1 MTGALRDLDCSE
13 DLREAVQAA
22 MAAESPLRIR
32 GAGTRSALMA
42 RADEGM
48 SVLEVG
54 RHRGI
59 VAFEPSEL
67 VVTARAG
74 TPLAELEAT
83 VAEAGQCLP
92 FEPPRFDA
100 SSTLGGA
107 VASGL
112 AGPAR
117 PWQGAVRDAVLG
129 ITLLDGLAGI
139 GRFGGQV
146 MKNVAGYDVARL
158 NVGAMGSL
166 GVLLDV
172 SLRLLPQPM
181 ITATRVLELGL
192 GAAFERMAGLGRRPL
207 PITAMAWE
215 GGLLRVRL
223 AGSEAGVAAAL
234 ATVGGEALAGA
245 DDYWVRLRDRRLP
258 IFDGDGP
265 LWRLSL
271 PATAPQPDLG
281 ANWLLDWGGA
291 QRWCRTDVAPERVFE
306 ATAFCGGHAMRL
318 APGVLRAPL
327 PPAQLRLQQRIKA
340 VFDPSGLFNPG
351 VLYPGEY

>member
-1 MTGALRDLDCSE
+1 MTLKDADRSAA
-13 DLREAVQAA
+13 LREAVTAA
-22 MAAESPLRIR
+22 VGAQRPLAIH
-32 GAGTRSALMA
+32 GGGTRRGLMA
-42 RADEGM
+42 VTGDGFD
-48 SVLEVG
+48 VLDVG
-54 RHRGI
+54 GHRGI

-74 TPLAELEAT
+74 TLLSELEAV
-83 VAEAGQCLP
+83 VAAAGQCLP
-92 FEPPRFDA
+92 FDPPRFGPA
-100 SSTLGGA
+100 STLGGA

-129 ITLLDGLAGI
+129 ITLLDGRGGI

-172 SLRLLPQPM
+172 SLRLLPSPM
-181 ITATRVLELGL
+181 TSVTRVLELGL
-192 GAAFERMAGLGRRPL
+192 GQAFGRMARLGRRPL

-215 GGLLRVRL
+215 TGTLRVRL
-223 AGSEAGVAAAL
+223 AGSEAGVAAAV
-234 ATVGGEALAGA
+234 ASVGGEPCPDGE
-245 DDYWVRLRDRRLP
+245 DYWVGLRDRQLP
-258 IFDGDGP
+258 NFEGDGP
-265 LWRLSL
+265 LWRLSV
-271 PATAPQPDLG
+271 PATAPQPDLS

-291 QRWCRTDVAPERVFE
+291 QRWCWTDDAPERVFQAASE
-306 ATAFCGGHAMRL
+306 LGGHAMRL
-318 APGVLRAPL
+318 VPGVQRAPL

-351 VLYPGEY
+351 VLYPGQY

>member
-1 MTGALRDLDCSE
+1 
-13 DLREAVQAA
+13 
-22 MAAESPLRIR
+22 MAAAAAQRPVSIR
-32 GAGTRSALMA
+32 GGGTRQMLMA
-42 RADEGM
+42 SSNEAIE
-48 SVLEVG
+48 VLEVSG
-54 RHRGI
+54 HRGI

-67 VVTARAG
+67 VVTVRAG
-74 TPLAELEAT
+74 TPLSELEAM
-83 VAEAGQCLP
+83 VAEAGQSLP
-92 FEPPRFDA
+92 FEPPRFGAA
-100 SSTLGGA
+100 STIGGA

-129 ITLLDGLAGI
+129 ITMLDGRGGM

-172 SLRLLPQPM
+172 SLRLLPRPVSV
-181 ITATRVLELGL
+181 ATRLLEVGL
-192 GAAFERMAGLGRRPL
+192 GQIFERMAGLGRRPL

-215 GGLLRVRL
+215 AGCLRVRL
-223 AGSEAGVAAAL
+223 AGSEAGVTAAVKA
-234 ATVGGEALAGA
+234 VGGECCT
-245 DDYWVRLRDRRLP
+245 DTEDYWTRLRDRQLP
-258 IFDGDGP
+258 FFGGEGP

-271 PATAPQPDLG
+271 PAMAPQPDLS

-291 QRWCRTDVAPERVFE
+291 QRWCRTDAVEERVFE
-306 ATAFCGGHAMRL
+306 AASAGGGHAMRL
-318 APGVLRAPL
+318 TPTLRRMPL
-327 PPAQLRLQQRIKA
+327 PGAELRLQQRIKA
-340 VFDPSGLFNPG
+340 VFDPAGLFNPG

>member
-1 MTGALRDLDCSE
+1 MAANGDRRE
-13 DLREAVQAA
+13 NLREAVEAA
-22 MAAESPLRIR
+22 VADRRALYLR
-32 GAGTRSALMA
+32 GGGTREALMA
-42 RADEGM
+42 ARSDDAQ
-48 SVLEVG
+48 VLEVG
-54 RHRGI
+54 AHRGI

-74 TPLAELEAT
+74 TPLTELESAL
-83 VAEAGQCLP
+83 ADAGQMLP
-92 FEPPRFDA
+92 FDPPRFG
-100 SSTLGGA
+100 SGSTLGGV

-129 ITLLDGLAGI
+129 ITLLDGRGGI
-139 GRFGGQV
+139 GRFGGEV

-172 SLRLLPQPM
+172 SLRLLPRPM
-181 ITATRVLELGL
+181 TTSTQVLELGI
-192 GAAFERMAGLGRRPL
+192 GHAFERMARLGGRPL

-223 AGSEAGVAAAL
+223 AGSEAGVAAARG
-234 ATVGGEALAGA
+234 AVGGETAA
-245 DDYWVRLRDRRLP
+245 DAADYWTGLRDRRLP
-258 IFDGDGP
+258 FFESEGP
-265 LWRLSL
+265 LWRLSV
-271 PATAPQPDLG
+271 PATAPQPELS

-291 QRWCRTDVAPERVFE
+291 QRWCCTDAAPERVF
-306 ATAFCGGHAMRL
+306 AAAAALGGHAMRL
-318 APGVLRAPL
+318 APSLQRAAL
-327 PPAQLRLQQRIKA
+327 PPVQLALQQRIKA
-340 VFDPSGLFNPG
+340 VFDPEGLFNPG

>member
-1 MTGALRDLDCSE
+1 MARNADCSE
-13 DLREAVQAA
+13 ALRAVVEAARAA
-22 MAAESPLRIR
+22 QGALCIR
-32 GAGTRSALMA
+32 GGGTRADLMA
-42 RADEGM
+42 SKSDDAE
-48 SVLEVG
+48 VLEVG
-54 RHRGI
+54 EHRGI
-59 VAFEPSEL
+59 IAFEPSEL

-74 TPLAELEAT
+74 TPLAELEA
-83 VAEAGQCLP
+83 ALADAGQILP
-92 FEPPRFDA
+92 FDPPRFGSA
-100 SSTLGGA
+100 STLGGV

-129 ITLLDGLAGI
+129 ITLLDGRGAI

-172 SLRLLPQPM
+172 SLRLLPRPM
-181 ITATRVLELGL
+181 TTTTLTFELGI
-192 GAAFERMAGLGRRPL
+192 GQAFERMAKLGRRPL
-207 PITAMAWE
+207 PITAMAFE

-223 AGSEAGVAAAL
+223 AGSEAGVTAAVASL
-234 ATVGGEALAGA
+234 GGDTAADATE
-245 DDYWVRLRDRRLP
+245 YWTRLRDRKLP
-258 IFDGDGP
+258 LFEGDGP
-265 LWRLSL
+265 LWRLSV
-271 PATAPQPDLG
+271 PATAPQPDLS

-291 QRWCRTDVAPERVFE
+291 QRWCCTDAAPERVF
-306 ATAFCGGHAMRL
+306 AAASALGGHAMRL
-318 APGVLRAPL
+318 APSLQRAAL
-327 PPAQLRLQQRIKA
+327 PPVQLALQQRIKA